1 MSEPLIIL
9 CPLRSFSSVGCAM
22 IGQHPQMYGFPELN
36 LFVADSIEGMLLY
49 YLRQGRPQG
58 LHGLLRTLAQLHE
71 GAQTE
76 TTIFKARTWLQERMD
91 WSTKKMFDY
100 LLERISPRIGV
111 DKSPV
116 TVMKPEFIER
126 AHAMFPKGNFLH
138 LTRHPISAA
147 KSIREYLKQMSEV
160 REKLLKP
167 MFKTSG
173 SPKPLINNA
182 LNETTFDPARL
193 WLYTHSSI
201 INFTNTLPMGQ
212 SIRLKGEDLL
222 SEPDLYLP
230 QVADWLSVRTDPEAI
245 EAMKHPEHSS
255 YACRGPLGARGGND
269 LKFLDSPCLR
279 FGKISEPS
287 FKSKTELEWA
297 LNRQSSQKII
307 ALAKQ
312 MGYQ

>member
-1 MSEPLIIL
+1 MTEPLIIL

-22 IGQHPQMYGFPELN
+22 IGQHPEMYGFPELN
-36 LFVADSIEGMLLY
+36 LFVADSVEEMLLY

-58 LHGLLRTLAQLHE
+58 LHGLLRTLAQLHD
-71 GAQTE
+71 GVQTE
-76 TTIFKARTWLQERMD
+76 TSIFKVRAWLQERMD

-100 LLERISPRIGV
+100 ILERISPRIGV

-126 AHAMFPKGNFLH
+126 AYAMFPKANFLH

-160 REKLLKP
+160 RENLFKP
-167 MFKTSG
+167 MLKTSG
-173 SPKPLINNA
+173 TPKPLIKNA
-182 LNETTFDPARL
+182 LKETTFDPARL

-201 INFTNTLPMGQ
+201 INFTSTLPVGQ
-212 SIRLKGEDLL
+212 SMRLKGEDLL

-230 QVADWLSVRTDPEAI
+230 QIADWLGLRVDQDAI
-245 EAMKHPEHSS
+245 EAMKHPENSS

-269 LKFLDSPCLR
+269 LKFLDSPRLR
-279 FGKISEPS
+279 SGKISELS
-287 FKSKTELEWA
+287 LKSKTELDWA

-307 ALAKQ
+307 HLAKQ